1 MTTSNQGV
9 VMKYKMSELVSQSGV
24 SKSTILY
31 YIKEGLL
38 PEPEKP
44 KPNVHLY
51 PPKTVKI
58 LEFIKYFQQN
68 LGYSIA
74 QIKEILKDN
83 RLDFSS
89 DSNMVLKY
97 LEAMQ
102 SPQQVAQADAILHKA
117 QKLGIDRTLFDAYEK
132 CAAQLARLEYEMG
145 AKLLTSE
152 HKNENNAL
160 QKVIFD
166 IILTLKPFIFNR
178 ATIEEHKRRCAA
190 NTNPKD
196 SSC

>member
-1 MTTSNQGV
+1 
-9 VMKYKMSELVSQSGV
+9 MKLKMQELVAQSGV

-51 PPKTVKI
+51 PPQTLKI

-83 RLDFSS
+83 RLDFSQEG
-89 DSNMVLKY
+89 DMILRY

-102 SPQQVAQADAILHKA
+102 HPDQEDAAKRILHEA
-117 QKLGIDRTLFDAYEK
+117 NKLGIDKSLFDAYEA
-132 CAAQLARLEYEMG
+132 CAAELARLEYEMG

-166 IILTLKPFIFNR
+166 IILKLKPFIFNR
-178 ATIEEHKRRCAA
+178 ATIAEHRRRCAA
-190 NTNPKD
+190 NTNLKD
-196 SSC
+196 TSC

>member
-1 MTTSNQGV
+1 MKLKMQDV
-9 VMKYKMSELVSQSGV
+9 VEQSGI

-38 PEPEKP
+38 PQPEKP
-44 KPNVHLY
+44 KPNVHHY
-51 PPKTVKI
+51 PPQTLKI

-83 RLDFSS
+83 KLDFNS
-89 DSNMVLKY
+89 DSDMILEY
-97 LEAMQ
+97 LSAMENDTIAQEAEKIYHEA
-102 SPQQVAQADAILHKA
+102 V
-117 QKLGIDRTLFDAYEK
+117 KLDIDPKLFEAYEK
-132 CAAQLARLEYEMG
+132 CAKELATLEYEMG
-145 AKLLTSE
+145 IKLLTSK
-152 HKNENNAL
+152 HKNENNTL

-166 IILTLKPFIFNR
+166 IILKLKPFIFNR
-178 ATIEEHKRRCAA
+178 ATIAEHKRRYNAI
-190 NTNPKD
+190 TKD

>member
-1 MTTSNQGV
+1 
-9 VMKYKMSELVSQSGV
+9 MKYKMSELVSQTGV

-51 PPKTVKI
+51 PPETVKI

-83 RLDFSS
+83 RLDFRS
-89 DSNMVLKY
+89 DSDMVLEY

-102 SPQQVAQADAILHKA
+102 SPQQAAQADQILHEA

-178 ATIEEHKRRCAA
+178 ATIEEHRRRCAT